1 MLYECVFQVRIS
13 ECVGSIRYDCVCML
27 MNVCMYMCMCTL
39 LPADEGDPR
48 KTVPAG
54 LAIHIKETLLTFSW
68 L

>member
-1 MLYECVFQVRIS
+1 MLYECVFQVCIS

-27 MNVCMYMCMCTL
+27 MNVCMYVCMCTL
-39 LPADEGDPR
+39 LPADEGG
-48 KTVPAG
+48 PAG